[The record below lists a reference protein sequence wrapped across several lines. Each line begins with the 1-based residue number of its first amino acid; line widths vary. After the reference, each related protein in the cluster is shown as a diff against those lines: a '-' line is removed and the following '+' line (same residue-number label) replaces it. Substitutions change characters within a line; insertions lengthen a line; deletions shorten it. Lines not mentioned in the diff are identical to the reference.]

1 MPDPAQPATA
11 WCVSG
16 ERPRVGVARPSRSSQ
31 GFPKTLDTLKTI
43 CKQLKQRCGVGG
55 AVKGDTLEIQG
66 DQRATCQEHLKKMG
80 YEVKLSGG

>member
-1 MPDPAQPATA
+1 
-11 WCVSG
+11 
-16 ERPRVGVARPSRSSQ
+16 
-31 GFPKTLDTLKTI
+31 
-43 CKQLKQRCGVGG
+43 VGG